1 MLFNCL
7 STQSTY
13 TKFLARYFDIKV
25 GSGTKAVKGSRAV
38 VDATKICVY
47 EIYHDISHNGR
58 IIGISICTAVCKS
71 YMLHHPKKIDDT
83 ECNNQRNRGMVTH
96 VS

>member
-71 YMLHHPKKIDDT
+71 YILHLPKKIDDT